1 MLKLATLQ
9 GAFLAAV
16 GLFFALNSLS
26 YQTGSFAR
34 FGPGLFPLVV
44 SSALLGI
51 ATLVLVRSW
60 FVSGERPHLT
70 VRNIA
75 IVSVALGLFVAVSKW
90 VDMASGIVALVF
102 VVTLAGVSYS
112 WKQNGVVAAVLI
124 AVAFAFEKLLGLPLR
139 VL

>member
-44 SSALLGI
+44 SAALLGI